1 MKTKLLTLALALS
14 MTSLAACNRADNA
27 EADMARADGTAMTD
41 PALTDPAMTDPMRD
55 PMRPDGMSP
64 AGSNPMVG
72 GAAMDANRDIVSN
85 ASNSADHT
93 TLVAAVQAADLV
105 DTLQGPGPFTV
116 FAPTN
121 AAFSAQ
127 PAGTVDRLLTPRMKG
142 DLTKVLTYHVVS
154 GNLDAAALSSQI
166 QSGNGQAML
175 TTVEG
180 GTLTVRANPAGGV
193 TVTDAKGNTANVT
206 TADVRQS
213 NGIIHVVDK
222 VLMP

>member
-27 EADMARADGTAMTD
+27 EADMARSDGSAM
-41 PALTDPAMTDPMRD
+41 TDPAMTDPMRD
-55 PMRPDGMSP
+55 PMGPDTMSP

-72 GAAMDANRDIVSN
+72 GAAMDANMNIVAN

-121 AAFSAQ
+121 AAFSAL
-127 PAGTVDRLLTPRMKG
+127 PAGTVDNLLTPQMKG
-142 DLTKVLTYHVVS
+142 DLTEVLTYHVVS

-180 GTLTVRANPAGGV
+180 GTLTVRATPAGGV
-193 TVTDAKGNTANVT
+193 TVTDGKGNTANVT